1 MVKKIKYKIANIQ
14 LSKIVSLLGKILGA
28 VVKEQEGLQLYNKIE
43 EIRSLSKA
51 SRGTKNKKK
60 IKLNET
66 KKFRQLIATINKL
79 KPKESLVIARS
90 FSKFLNFSNLA
101 ESLDSVHK
109 IDEGNIQKAQG
120 TNAFTILEDGID
132 SLLKHKSNSKEKFYQ
147 VAKSLK
153 VDLVLTA
160 HPTEVKRRTL
170 IQKYTNVNNI
180 LEKFNKSRIFKIKNI
195 KTETLAMERNLH
207 EEITSIWKTDELKRS
222 KPKPTEEA
230 QWGLAVIE
238 DSLWNAVPKICSR
251 FNESVEFHT
260 GKKLPI
266 DFSPLVFGSWM
277 GGDRDGNPNVTAK
290 TTEEVVLLSRWEAA
304 NLYEKEFTKIIQK
317 LSMHECSKELKKK
330 VGNSQEPYRD
340 YLRPIRNK
348 LKTTQQEIE
357 VFLNE
362 KKPLKET
369 LLVQS
374 VSEII
379 NPLKAVYNSLCE
391 VKCKAIA
398 DGSVLDLIRRA
409 YSFGLNLA
417 RLDIRQES
425 KRHLKLMRSICK
437 HLGLGDFEKWSENE
451 KIAFLSK
458 EFKSKRYLISKNI
471 SFDKEDKETWSTF
484 KMISKL
490 PRECLGAY
498 IISMSSKASDIL
510 TVVVLQKEAGMKSCL
525 RTVPLFETLND
536 LENAH
541 HIMQEIYKIPW
552 YLKYFKNKQEVMI
565 GYSDSSKD
573 AGKLAASWS
582 QYCTQE
588 KLQELSNKHKV
599 DLTLFHGRGGSVGR
613 GGGPIYEAL
622 LSQPPGTVNGRTRV
636 TEQGEIIQQKYATES
651 LAEYTLGTY
660 IGSVLEATLAPP
672 IKPKKNW
679 RKLMN
684 AMSIVSAKAYRNNF
698 FNKEFLRYYFNITP
712 QRLLEQLSIGSR
724 PSKRNKSKDVKSL
737 RAIPW
742 VFAWTQIRFLLPA
755 WLGIYEALN
764 FAIKNK
770 NINILKEMLKKW
782 PYFYAMMDMLDMVLA
797 KTDQRIIKFYEECL
811 GDNNLK
817 ITGENLRKQ
826 LSTLIY
832 LNRKII
838 PNYILEQRKEYRDSI
853 RKRNT
858 YAEVLNILQ
867 ADIMKKLY
875 KKKLKI
881 KDKKFLIDAMLVTI
895 AGIAAAMKN
904 VG

>member
-1 MVKKIKYKIANIQ
+1 
-14 LSKIVSLLGKILGA
+14 
-28 VVKEQEGLQLYNKIE
+28 
-43 EIRSLSKA
+43 
-51 SRGTKNKKK
+51 
-60 IKLNET
+60 
-66 KKFRQLIATINKL
+66 
-79 KPKESLVIARS
+79 
-90 FSKFLNFSNLA
+90 
-101 ESLDSVHK
+101 
-109 IDEGNIQKAQG
+109 
-120 TNAFTILEDGID
+120 
-132 SLLKHKSNSKEKFYQ
+132 
-147 VAKSLK
+147 
-153 VDLVLTA
+153 
-160 HPTEVKRRTL
+160 
-170 IQKYTNVNNI
+170 
-180 LEKFNKSRIFKIKNI
+180 
-195 KTETLAMERNLH
+195 
-207 EEITSIWKTDELKRS
+207 
-222 KPKPTEEA
+222 
-230 QWGLAVIE
+230 
-238 DSLWNAVPKICSR
+238 
-251 FNESVEFHT
+251 
-260 GKKLPI
+260 
-266 DFSPLVFGSWM
+266 
-277 GGDRDGNPNVTAK
+277 
-290 TTEEVVLLSRWEAA
+290 
-304 NLYEKEFTKIIQK
+304 
-317 LSMHECSKELKKK
+317 
-330 VGNSQEPYRD
+330 
-340 YLRPIRNK
+340 
-348 LKTTQQEIE
+348 
-357 VFLNE
+357 
-362 KKPLKET
+362 
-369 LLVQS
+369 
-374 VSEII
+374 
-379 NPLKAVYNSLCE
+379 
-391 VKCKAIA
+391 
-398 DGSVLDLIRRA
+398 
-409 YSFGLNLA
+409 
-417 RLDIRQES
+417 
-425 KRHLKLMRSICK
+425 
-437 HLGLGDFEKWSENE
+437 
-451 KIAFLSK
+451 LSK
-458 EFKSKRYLISKNI
+458 EFKSKRPLISKDI
-471 SFDKEDKETWSTF
+471 SFDKEDKETWATF

-525 RTVPLFETLND
+525 RTVPLFETLSD

-541 HIMQEIYKIPW
+541 HVMQEIYKISW

-573 AGKLAASWS
+573 AGKLAASWA

-588 KLQELSNKHKV
+588 KLQELSNKYKV

-660 IGSVLEATLAPP
+660 IGSVIEATLAPP

-679 RKLMN
+679 RELMN
-684 AMSIVSAKAYRNNF
+684 AMSIVSTNAYRKNF
-698 FNKEFLRYYFNITP
+698 FNKDFLRYYFNITP

-724 PSKRNKSKDVKSL
+724 PAKRNKSKDVKNL

-764 FAIKNK
+764 FSIKNK
-770 NINILKEMLKKW
+770 NINILKDMLKEW

-817 ITGENLRKQ
+817 NTGEKLRKQ

-838 PNYILEQRKEYRDSI
+838 PTYILEQRKEYRDSI

-875 KKKLKI
+875 KKKLKT
-881 KDKKFLIDAMLVTI
+881 KDKKILIDSMLVTI

>member
-1 MVKKIKYKIANIQ
+1 M
-14 LSKIVSLLGKILGA
+14 
-28 VVKEQEGLQLYNKIE
+28 
-43 EIRSLSKA
+43 
-51 SRGTKNKKK
+51 
-60 IKLNET
+60 
-66 KKFRQLIATINKL
+66 
-79 KPKESLVIARS
+79 
-90 FSKFLNFSNLA
+90 
-101 ESLDSVHK
+101 
-109 IDEGNIQKAQG
+109 
-120 TNAFTILEDGID
+120 
-132 SLLKHKSNSKEKFYQ
+132 
-147 VAKSLK
+147 
-153 VDLVLTA
+153 
-160 HPTEVKRRTL
+160 
-170 IQKYTNVNNI
+170 
-180 LEKFNKSRIFKIKNI
+180 
-195 KTETLAMERNLH
+195 
-207 EEITSIWKTDELKRS
+207 
-222 KPKPTEEA
+222 
-230 QWGLAVIE
+230 
-238 DSLWNAVPKICSR
+238 
-251 FNESVEFHT
+251 
-260 GKKLPI
+260 
-266 DFSPLVFGSWM
+266 
-277 GGDRDGNPNVTAK
+277 
-290 TTEEVVLLSRWEAA
+290 SRWEAA

-330 VGNSQEPYRD
+330 VGESQEPYRT

-348 LKTTQQEIE
+348 LKTTQKEIE
-357 VFLNE
+357 MHLNE
-362 KKPLKET
+362 KKSLKDS

-374 VSEII
+374 ATEII
-379 NPLKAVYNSLCE
+379 NPLKVVYNSLCE

-398 DGSVLDLIRRA
+398 NGSVLDLIRRT

-425 KRHLKLMRSICK
+425 KRHLKLMKSICK
-437 HLGLGDFEKWSENE
+437 HLGLGNFEEWSEEE
-451 KIAFLSK
+451 KISFLSR
-458 EFKSKRYLISKNI
+458 EFKSKRPLISKNI
-471 SFDKEDKETWSTF
+471 SLDKEDKETWSTF
-484 KMISKL
+484 KMIAKL

-525 RTVPLFETLND
+525 RTVPLFETLSD

-541 HIMQEIYKIPW
+541 YVMKEIYKISW
-552 YLKYFKNKQEVMI
+552 YSKYFKKKQEVMI

-573 AGKLAASWS
+573 AGKLAASWA

-588 KLQELSNKHKV
+588 KLQELSNKYKV

-651 LAEYTLGTY
+651 LAEYSLGTY

-679 RKLMN
+679 RELMN
-684 AMSIVSAKAYRNNF
+684 AMSKVSTKAYRSNF
-698 FNKEFLRYYFNITP
+698 FNKDFLRYYFNITP
-712 QRLLEQLSIGSR
+712 QRLLEHLSIGSR
-724 PSKRNKSKDVKSL
+724 PAKRNKSKDVKSL

-755 WLGIYEALN
+755 WLGMYEALN

-770 NINILKEMLKKW
+770 NTNTLKEMLKTW

-817 ITGENLRKQ
+817 NTGEKLRKQ

-838 PNYILEQRKEYRDSI
+838 PTYVLEQRKEYRDSI

-875 KKKLKI
+875 KKKLNT
-881 KDKKFLIDAMLVTI
+881 KDKKLLIDSMLVTI

>member
-1 MVKKIKYKIANIQ
+1 MVKKIKYKIANIE
-14 LSKIVSLLGKILGA
+14 LSKIVGLLGKTLGI
-28 VVKEQEGLQLYNKIE
+28 VVKEQEGLRLYNKIE

-132 SLLKHKSNSKEKFYQ
+132 KLLKHKSNSKEKFYQ

-290 TTEEVVLLSRWEAA
+290 TTEEVILLSRWEAA

-330 VGNSQEPYRD
+330 VGGSQEPYRD

-357 VFLNE
+357 IFLNE
-362 KKPLKET
+362 KKPLKES

-379 NPLKAVYNSLCE
+379 NPLKVVYNSLCE

-398 DGSVLDLIRRA
+398 DGSVLDILRRA

-458 EFKSKRYLISKNI
+458 EFKSKRPLMSKNI

-525 RTVPLFETLND
+525 RTVPLFETLSD

-541 HIMQEIYKIPW
+541 HVMQEIYKIPW

-573 AGKLAASWS
+573 AGKLAASWA

-588 KLQELSNKHKV
+588 KLQELSNKYKV

-684 AMSIVSAKAYRNNF
+684 EMSTVSTKAYRNNF

-724 PSKRNKSKDVKSL
+724 PAKRNKSKDVKSL

-782 PYFYAMMDMLDMVLA
+782 PYFYAMTDMLDMVLA

-811 GDNNLK
+811 GDKNLK
-817 ITGENLRKQ
+817 IIGEKLRKQ

-881 KDKKFLIDAMLVTI
+881 KDKKFLTDAMLVTI